1 MSDLSPPPDPV
12 TIVRPDGKNERELI
26 LDQLG
31 NKKFT
36 KIYAQQNPNGRSC
49 HIIKDDKNSKPVV
62 TKKNGSHE

>member
-1 MSDLSPPPDPV
+1 LPD
-12 TIVRPDGKNERELI
+12 PDGKNERELI

-31 NKKFT
+31 NKKVT

-62 TKKNGSHE
+62 TKTKWSHE